1 MLSFRSQG
9 VIPGNLAAK
18 TPLKTLS
25 VFAFN
30 LTVKMFQDRELLPDR
45 ELAQKSF
52 SHVDSENLACTRIA
66 AETDR
71 GAEGGNRNLGVD
83 PPSAP
88 PIRFPILATFGPT
101 QTKSPEAS

>member
-1 MLSFRSQG
+1 
-9 VIPGNLAAK
+9 
-18 TPLKTLS
+18 
-25 VFAFN
+25 
-30 LTVKMFQDRELLPDR
+30 MFQDRELLPDR

-71 GAEGGNRNLGVD
+71 GGQRGGNRNLGVD

-88 PIRFPILATFGPT
+88 PISFRILDTFGPT